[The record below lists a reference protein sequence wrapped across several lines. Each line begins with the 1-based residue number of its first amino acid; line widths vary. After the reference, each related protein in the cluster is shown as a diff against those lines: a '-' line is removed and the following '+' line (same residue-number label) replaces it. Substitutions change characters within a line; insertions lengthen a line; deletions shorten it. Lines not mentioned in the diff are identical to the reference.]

1 MNEHYQTGKKNK
13 GGAAYN
19 PINLEYDASDEGKHL
34 AQRDEDSKVRALMR
48 SKNIDVRSNCGY
60 NVLTGED
67 RHAIDIPA
75 NQKYNPTA
83 EAGHKVVHGGPATTY
98 HPPTQA
104 PPPAYQPPAQAPA
117 PAYQPPPA

>member
-19 PINLEYDASDEGKHL
+19 VLNLEYDNSNEGQRL
-34 AQRDEDSKVRALMR
+34 RERDEDSKVRAMMR

-67 RHAIDIPA
+67 RRNIDIPA
-75 NQKYNPTA
+75 N
-83 EAGHKVVHGGPATTY
+83 
-98 HPPTQA
+98 
-104 PPPAYQPPAQAPA
+104 
-117 PAYQPPPA
+117 